1 MKTIK
6 VTKTYRGCIELRDY
20 DVESAIRTGSPIKVV
35 LNDESMILSP
45 DELEGSVVMK
55 SKPMKS
61 KMSGGKDYRLY
72 GYAWTPNSKN

>member
-20 DVESAIRTGSPIKVV
+20 DVQSAIRAGRSIQVV
-35 LNDESMILSP
+35 LNGDSMILSP
-45 DELEGSVVMK
+45 EDLDQNVVMT

-61 KMSGGKDYRLY
+61 KMSGGKDYRLL
-72 GYAWTPNSKN
+72 GYLWNPESKN